1 MIERL
6 IDTIYLSPKDYNRL
20 FKTYHNAKSIISS
33 LHDLLSVFIYG
44 NIHLHGGGSK
54 AEFHT
59 FINQFSQNDY
69 EEVLRSIFL
78 GQILLYNKI
87 FYGEH
92 KEEFKKEYN
101 YIIQKQSSLPKRLNK
116 IEFEEYYRDVFKNV
130 SYWSDLKNQ
139 DIFFYPEKNM
149 LHCCRIINYKIDKYE
164 ALVADREN
172 SSYHYQSGGFE

>member
-44 NIHLHGGGSK
+44 NIHLHGGGNK

-92 KEEFKKEYN
+92 KEEFKKN
-101 YIIQKQSSLPKRLNK
+101 IIIL
-116 IEFEEYYRDVFKNV
+116 FKNNPP
-130 SYWSDLKNQ
+130 SPKDLIKLN
-139 DIFFYPEKNM
+139 
-149 LHCCRIINYKIDKYE
+149 LRSIIEMFLRMYLTGVI
-164 ALVADREN
+164 
-172 SSYHYQSGGFE
+172 